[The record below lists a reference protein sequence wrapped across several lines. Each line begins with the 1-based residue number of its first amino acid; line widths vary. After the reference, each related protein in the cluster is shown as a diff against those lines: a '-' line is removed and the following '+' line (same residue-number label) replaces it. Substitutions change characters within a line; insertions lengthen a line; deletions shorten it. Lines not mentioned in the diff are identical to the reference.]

1 MAIAMALV
9 SLLTTLLGGIVAMR
23 VRDRRHLVLGLAGG
37 LILGVA
43 AFDLLPESLHLSSLR
58 VLRVDAPMVGF
69 AVGFL
74 LLHVIEQ
81 LSAIHQAHEGEY
93 APHRHPHGHGHPGGG
108 AGGRVGILAA
118 CALVGHSMVDGL
130 SIGLGY
136 QSGGDVG
143 LFVAL
148 AVIAHDF
155 ADGFNTVTAAS
166 LNRADRRPAVVL
178 LVLDAVAPVVGA
190 TLTLLVTVP
199 KSVLGIYLGFFAGIL
214 LYLAAGEILPEA
226 HSRHPRVLTLC
237 CTGAGVLAVMAI
249 MSFGD

>member
-1 MAIAMALV
+1 MAIVMALV
-9 SLLTTLLGGIVAMR
+9 SLLMTLLGGVVAMR

-43 AFDLLPESLHLSSLR
+43 AFDLVPESLQLTHLR

-74 LLHVIEQ
+74 VLHVVEQ

-93 APHRHPHGHGHPGGG
+93 APHRHPHGHGHPGKGG
-108 AGGRVGILAA
+108 HIGILAA
-118 CALVGHSMVDGL
+118 CALVGHSLVDGL

-155 ADGFNTVTAAS
+155 ADGFNTFTAAS
-166 LNRADRRPAVVL
+166 LNRADRRPAIIL
-178 LVLDAVAPVVGA
+178 LGLDAVAPVAGA
-190 TLTLLVTVP
+190 ALTLLVTVP

-237 CTGAGVLAVMAI
+237 ATGVGLLAVMGI
-249 MSFGD
+249 MSLGE

>member
-1 MAIAMALV
+1 MAIVMALV
-9 SLLTTLLGGIVAMR
+9 SLLMTLLGGIVAMR

-43 AFDLLPESLHLSSLR
+43 AFDLLPESLKLTHLQ

-81 LSAIHQAHEGEY
+81 ISAIHQAHEGEY
-93 APHRHPHGHGHPGGG
+93 APHQHPHGHGHPGGG
-108 AGGRVGILAA
+108 GHIGILAA

-155 ADGFNTVTAAS
+155 ADGFNTFTAAS

-178 LVLDAVAPVVGA
+178 LALDAVAPVVGA
-190 TLTLLVTVP
+190 ALTLLVTVP

-237 CTGAGVLAVMAI
+237 ATGAGLLAVMGI
-249 MSFGD
+249 MTLGE

>member
-1 MAIAMALV
+1 MAIVMALA
-9 SLLTTLLGGIVAMR
+9 SLLMTLLGGIVAMR

-43 AFDLLPESLHLSSLR
+43 AFDLVPESLRLTDLQ

-69 AVGFL
+69 AVGFVV
-74 LLHVIEQ
+74 LHVIEQ

-93 APHRHPHGHGHPGGG
+93 APHEHPHGHGHPGR
-108 AGGRVGILAA
+108 GGRVGILAA

-155 ADGFNTVTAAS
+155 ADGFNTFTAAS
-166 LNRADRRPAVVL
+166 LHRADRRPAIIL
-178 LVLDAVAPVVGA
+178 LGLDAIAPVVGA
-190 TLTLLVTVP
+190 ALTLLVSVP

-237 CTGAGVLAVMAI
+237 ATGFGLVAVMGI
-249 MSFGD
+249 MALGE

>member
-1 MAIAMALV
+1 MAIVMALV
-9 SLLTTLLGGIVAMR
+9 SLLTTLLGGVVAMR

-43 AFDLLPESLHLSSLR
+43 AFDLLPESLKLSSLH

-69 AVGFL
+69 AAGFL

-81 LSAIHQAHEGEY
+81 LSAIHQAHENEY
-93 APHRHPHGHGHPGGG
+93 APHRHPHGHGHPGG
-108 AGGRVGILAA
+108 AGGHVGILAA

-155 ADGFNTVTAAS
+155 ADGFNTFTAAS

-178 LVLDAVAPVVGA
+178 LIMDACAPVVGA
-190 TLTLLVTVP
+190 ALTLLISVP

-237 CTGAGVLAVMAI
+237 CTGAGLLAVMGI
-249 MSFGD
+249 MSLGE